1 MLVHLAKQIVGA
13 LEIIYKQVTNQFW
26 GNIRQKKDVR
36 FCIIRTS
43 SVLSELLQVCV
54 CVCVHVCEG
63 GVMEP
68 S

>member
-1 MLVHLAKQIVGA
+1 MGEHGSMLVHLAKQIVGA

-54 CVCVHVCEG
+54 CVCAC
-63 GVMEP
+63 M
-68 S
+68 

>member
-1 MLVHLAKQIVGA
+1 MGEHGSMLVHLAKQIVGA
-13 LEIIYKQVTNQFW
+13 LEMIYKQVTNQFW

-43 SVLSELLQVCV
+43 ASA